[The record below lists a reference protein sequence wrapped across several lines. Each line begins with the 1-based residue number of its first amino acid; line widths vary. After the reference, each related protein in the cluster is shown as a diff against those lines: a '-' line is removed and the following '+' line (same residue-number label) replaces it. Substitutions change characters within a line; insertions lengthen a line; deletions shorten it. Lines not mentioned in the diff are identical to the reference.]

1 MEFFFILKQAYKN
14 KEILKAAVIYN
25 SEDDEYM
32 NINKKLDREYNLYYN
47 ENKYMLSKER
57 KITIYNVLEL
67 EREQKLNEITKVE
80 NQEIGFMSITIN
92 VAIFGISMINLI
104 VVFKDVFGIDRA
116 GLMLCFLF
124 NLGVILIY
132 LFDTEKKKKN
142 RKQER
147 IKARAENKKIEGE
160 MVNISTKQLVIK
172 RLLLEEDNMKL

>member
-1 MEFFFILKQAYKN
+1 
-14 KEILKAAVIYN
+14 
-25 SEDDEYM
+25 M
-32 NINKKLDREYNLYYN
+32 NINEKLEREYNLYYN
-47 ENKYMLSKER
+47 ENKNMLSKER

-92 VAIFGISMINLI
+92 VAIFVISMINLI
-104 VVFKDVFGIDRA
+104 VVFKDVLGIDRA

-147 IKARAENKKIEGE
+147 IKAKAENKKIEGE

-172 RLLLEEDNMKL
+172 RLLLEEDNIKL

>member
-1 MEFFFILKQAYKN
+1 
-14 KEILKAAVIYN
+14 
-25 SEDDEYM
+25 M